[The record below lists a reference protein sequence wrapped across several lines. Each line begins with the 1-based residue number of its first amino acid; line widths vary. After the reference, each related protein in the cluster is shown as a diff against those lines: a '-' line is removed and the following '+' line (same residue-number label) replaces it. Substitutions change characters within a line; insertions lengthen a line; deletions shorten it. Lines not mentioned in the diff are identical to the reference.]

1 MKSISLFLPLIS
13 LLLIFGYQS
22 NSTANS
28 SGESFNE
35 EMYLFANPD
44 VAELIKQGKYE
55 SGLDHYIQVGQTATK
70 PDGEHYASFFTGTDG
85 NDMVRVVG
93 TGQHNHVMGVGLEI
107 VSTQED
113 DDFPVGFKSLGEGE
127 IDVLIGTIGGV
138 NEFVL
143 GSFIT
148 SVNPTPQ
155 PFYVGQGDQDYAK
168 IQNFTK
174 GKDMIVLAGNPDQYQ
189 WESID
194 GNVRISTS
202 SGDLVAIVEAM
213 DNLEIEE
220 VYEDVGIFIL
230 K

>member
-1 MKSISLFLPLIS
+1 MKSILKLLPIFS
-13 LLLIFGYQS
+13 LLLIFGYHS
-22 NSTANS
+22 NSTAE
-28 SGESFNE
+28 GESFNE

-44 VAELIKQGKYE
+44 VAELIKQGKYK
-55 SGLDHYIQVGQTATK
+55 SGLDHYLQVGQTATK
-70 PDGEHYASFFTGTDG
+70 PDGEHYASFFTGGDG

-93 TGQHNHVMGVGLEI
+93 TGQHNHVMGVDLKI
-107 VSTQED
+107 VSGQKD

-127 IDVLIGTIGGV
+127 IDVLIATTGGV

-155 PFYVGQGDQDYAK
+155 PFYVGQGDNDYAK

-174 GKDMIVLAGNPDQYQ
+174 GKDMILLAGKPDEYQ

-202 SGDLVAIVEAM
+202 SGDLIAIVEAI
-213 DNLEIEE
+213 DNLEVEE